1 MAQWVMSVAGIAILS
16 VLADVILPAGET
28 KKYIK
33 TIIGIVVTLVLV
45 QPVISFAGFNGD
57 FFADSQLEPQQQY
70 VSYVE
75 ETQSEG
81 VFALVN
87 ELKNAGFVNPAV
99 TFSAKNRQFTVSFCE
114 NYTQALME
122 KALTATENAKLKY
135 PVKFLWNNTE

>member
-45 QPVISFAGFNGD
+45 QPLISFAGYGGD

-75 ETQSEG
+75 ETQREG
-81 VFALVN
+81 VSALLY
-87 ELKNAGFVNPAV
+87 ELKSVGFVDPDV
-99 TFSAKNRQFTVSFCE
+99 TFSAKNRQFIVHFCE
-114 NYTQALME
+114 NYTKDLQE
-122 KALTATENAKLKY
+122 KALAATENAKLKY